1 MNISENSRVW
11 IYQSDRPFTTEEE
24 QAITQILQ
32 DFTKEW
38 QAHGHALAAL
48 AEIFHHQFIVISVEG
63 GIGVGK
69 STLLEQIAA
78 AMPDIMTV
86 PEPVGEWMRL
96 KNSEGKSLLELFYED
111 KQRWAYTFQNCAILT
126 RLRLLK
132 QVLQSTK
139 KAVIITE
146 RSVLTDRYVFA
157 EMLRASGDLN
167 DLEWQLYLNW
177 YETFAAELPMSG
189 IIHLT
194 TDVPTSG
201 SRIVKRGRHGE
212 ENIPVAYL
220 KALEAQH
227 HVWLSSTPLPVL
239 FVSTEDAI
247 GAIRDFVRLIQRS

>member
-1 MNISENSRVW
+1 MTS
-11 IYQSDRPFTTEEE
+11 
-24 QAITQILQ
+24 A
-32 DFTKEW
+32 
-38 QAHGHALAAL
+38 
-48 AEIFHHQFIVISVEG
+48 IVISIEG
-63 GIGVGK
+63 NIGAGK
-69 STLLEQIAA
+69 STLLEALRT
-78 AMPDIMTV
+78 AMPEV
-86 PEPVGEWMRL
+86 EVVVEPVGEWLSL
-96 KNSEGKSLLELFYED
+96 KTADGKSLLELFYED

-146 RSVLTDRYVFA
+146 RSVLTDRFVFA

-177 YETFAAELPMSG
+177 YETFATELPMSG
-189 IIHLT
+189 IVYLT
-194 TDVPTSG
+194 TDVATSG

-239 FVSTEDAI
+239 FVSTEDPI
-247 GAIRDFVRLIQRS
+247 GAIRDFVRLIQRP